1 MRLICWIVW
10 EVIHLAFNI
19 FELSG
24 KISADNKPANDA
36 IDETTGKAKESGS
49 IFSTLGNGLKV
60 VGAGMVAVAGVAGAA
75 AVGLSKKVIGA
86 YAEYEQLVGGVDTLF
101 KEASSK
107 VQGFADNAYKTAG
120 MSANVY
126 METVTGFSA
135 SLIQSLGGD
144 TQKAADVGNQAVTD
158 MSDNANKMGTD
169 ITNIQNAY
177 QGFAKQNYTMLDNL
191 KLGYGGTKE
200 EMQRLLVDAEK
211 ISGVKYDISSFADV
225 TEAIHVM
232 QTQMG
237 ITGTTAAE
245 AADTISGSIDST
257 KSALTNLWAGLG
269 NPKADV
275 QKLVNDVTNSLGNVV
290 KNITPVLNNIVTALP
305 TLINGVVSAIGGMLP
320 NLLQAVTSL
329 FTQVLQTILTILPS
343 LIPVF
348 VNALMTIVQAI
359 ISNLPLL
366 ISAAVQLV
374 TTLVQGIATA
384 LPTLIPAAVQAVVT
398 IVQGL
403 IDNLPLLLDAGL
415 QLLTGLLDGLITAIP
430 ILIAALPQII
440 TSLVTFFVT
449 SIPIIIN
456 AGIQLLTALVTALP
470 QIIAAI
476 VAVLPQII
484 NGIITALIAA
494 LPQLINA
501 GIQLFLALITALPQ
515 IISAIAGAMPQII
528 NGITSA
534 LIGNIDQI
542 INAGVALLVALVQN
556 LPQIMTSIG
565 AAIPQII
572 SSIVTALGNGVGE
585 MARAGLKL
593 ITGVKDSFT
602 NIDWASVGS
611 NIISGV
617 AGGITGAAT
626 ELLDA
631 AGNAAGNALDWMKK
645 KLGIHSP
652 SRVFRDEVGKFI
664 PAGIAVGI
672 EQEAYTMQDALDTAA
687 NGLTFDT
694 VNLGAN
700 IIDPAQVSMQG
711 STQQMNFGSNSGT
724 NDESLS
730 LLRLMIAK
738 IEEILNTK
746 FNIYLDK
753 TLISKEIEKSL
764 VRGV

>member
-1 MRLICWIVW
+1 M
-10 EVIHLAFNI
+10 AFNI

-60 VGAGMVAVAGVAGAA
+60 IGAGMVAVAGVAGAA

-120 MSANVY
+120 MSANEY

-305 TLINGVVSAIGGMLP
+305 TLINGAVSAIGGMLP

-329 FTQVLQTILTILPS
+329 FTQVLQTILTLLPS

-687 NGLTFDT
+687 NALTFDT
-694 VNLGAN
+694 GNLGAN

-711 STQQMNFGSNSGT
+711 TNQQMNLGT
-724 NDESLS
+724 NSVNKDESLF

-753 TLISKEIEKSL
+753 MLISKEIEKSL

>member
-1 MRLICWIVW
+1 M
-10 EVIHLAFNI
+10 AFNI

-60 VGAGMVAVAGVAGAA
+60 VGAGMAAVAGVAGAA

-120 MSANVY
+120 MSANEY

-257 KSALTNLWAGLG
+257 KAALTNLWAGLG

-320 NLLQAVTSL
+320 NLLQSVTSL
-329 FTQVLQTILTILPS
+329 FTQVLQTILTLLPS

-415 QLLTGLLDGLITAIP
+415 QLLTGLVNGLITAIP
-430 ILIAALPQII
+430 VLIAALPQII

-528 NGITSA
+528 NGITGA

-542 INAGVALLVALVQN
+542 INAGVTLLVALVQN
-556 LPQIMTSIG
+556 LPQIMTAVA

-572 SSIVTALGNGVGE
+572 SALVGALGNGVSE
-585 MARAGLKL
+585 MASAGLKL

-617 AGGITGAAT
+617 AGGITGAAGQ
-626 ELLDA
+626 LLDA
-631 AGNAAGNALDWMKK
+631 AGNAAGDALDWMKK

-694 VNLGAN
+694 GNLGAN

-711 STQQMNFGSNSGT
+711 TNQQMNFGANSVN

>member
-1 MRLICWIVW
+1 M
-10 EVIHLAFNI
+10 AFNI

-120 MSANVY
+120 MSANEY

-320 NLLQAVTSL
+320 NLLQVVTSL
-329 FTQVLQTILTILPS
+329 FTQVLQTILTLLPS

-652 SRVFRDEVGKFI
+652 SRVFRDEVGQFI

-687 NGLTFDT
+687 TGLTFDT
-694 VNLGAN
+694 GNLGAN

-711 STQQMNFGSNSGT
+711 TNQQMNFGANSVN

-730 LLRLMIAK
+730 LLRLMISK

>member
-49 IFSTLGNGLKV
+49 IFSTLGNGLKI

-120 MSANVY
+120 MSANEY

-329 FTQVLQTILTILPS
+329 FTQVLQTILTLLPS

-585 MARAGLKL
+585 MARVGLKL

-694 VNLGAN
+694 GNLGAN

>member
-120 MSANVY
+120 MSANEY

-329 FTQVLQTILTILPS
+329 FTQVLQTILTLLPS

-694 VNLGAN
+694 GNLGAN

>member
-49 IFSTLGNGLKV
+49 IFSTLGNGLKI

-120 MSANVY
+120 MSANEY

-329 FTQVLQTILTILPS
+329 FTQVLQTILTLLPS

-585 MARAGLKL
+585 MARVGLKL

-617 AGGITGAAT
+617 AGGITGAAR

-694 VNLGAN
+694 GNLGAN

-746 FNIYLDK
+746 FNMYLDK
-753 TLISKEIEKSL
+753 TLISKEIEKLL

>member
-1 MRLICWIVW
+1 M
-10 EVIHLAFNI
+10 AFNI

-120 MSANVY
+120 MSANEY

-232 QTQMG
+232 QTHMG

-257 KSALTNLWAGLG
+257 KAALTNLWAGLG

-275 QKLVNDVTNSLGNVV
+275 QKLVNDVTNSLGHVV

-329 FTQVLQTILTILPS
+329 FTQVLQTILTLLPS

-415 QLLTGLLDGLITAIP
+415 QLLTGLVNGLITGIP
-430 ILIAALPQII
+430 VLIAALPQII

-528 NGITSA
+528 NGITGA

-542 INAGVALLVALVQN
+542 INAGVTLLVALVQN
-556 LPQIMTSIG
+556 LPQIMTAVA

-572 SSIVTALGNGVGE
+572 SALVGALGNGVSE
-585 MARAGLKL
+585 MASAGLKL

-617 AGGITGAAT
+617 AGGITGAAGQ
-626 ELLDA
+626 LLDA
-631 AGNAAGNALDWMKK
+631 AGNAAGDALDWMKK

-687 NGLTFDT
+687 TGLTFDT
-694 VNLGAN
+694 GNLGAN

-711 STQQMNFGSNSGT
+711 TNQQMNFGANSVN

-730 LLRLMIAK
+730 LLRLMISK

>member
-1 MRLICWIVW
+1 M
-10 EVIHLAFNI
+10 AFNI

-24 KISADNKPANDA
+24 KISADNKSANDA

-49 IFSTLGNGLKV
+49 IFSTLGNGLKI

-101 KEASSK
+101 KETSGK

-120 MSANVY
+120 MSANTY

-135 SLIQSLGGD
+135 SLLQSLKGD
-144 TQKAADVGNQAVTD
+144 TDKAADVANQAVTD
-158 MSDNANKMGTD
+158 MSDNANKMGSD

-200 EMQRLLVDAEK
+200 EMERLLKDAQK
-211 ISGVKYDISSFADV
+211 ISGVKYDISSFADI

-232 QTQMG
+232 QTEMG

-257 KSALTNLWAGLG
+257 KAALTNLWAGLG

-305 TLINGVVSAIGGMLP
+305 TLINGIVSAIGGMLP

-329 FTQVLQTILTILPS
+329 FTQVLQTILKLLPS

-348 VNALMTIVQAI
+348 VNALMTIVRTI
-359 ISNLPLL
+359 IVNLPLL

-374 TTLVQGIATA
+374 TTLVQGIASA
-384 LPTLIPAAVQAVVT
+384 LPSLIPAAVQAIVT

-415 QLLTGLLDGLITAIP
+415 QLLTGLVNGLITAIP
-430 ILIAALPQII
+430 VLIAALPQII

-542 INAGVALLVALVQN
+542 INAGVTLLVALVQN

-593 ITGVKDSFT
+593 IAGVKDSFT

-617 AGGITGAAT
+617 AGGITGAAR

-694 VNLGAN
+694 GNLGAN

-711 STQQMNFGSNSGT
+711 INQQMNFGANGGN

-730 LLRLMIAK
+730 LLRLMISK

>member
-1 MRLICWIVW
+1 M
-10 EVIHLAFNI
+10 AFNI

-120 MSANVY
+120 MSANEY

-329 FTQVLQTILTILPS
+329 FTQVLQTILTLLPS

-694 VNLGAN
+694 GNLGAN

>member
-1 MRLICWIVW
+1 M
-10 EVIHLAFNI
+10 AFNI

-49 IFSTLGNGLKV
+49 IFSTLGNGLKI

-120 MSANVY
+120 MSANEY

-257 KSALTNLWAGLG
+257 KSTLTNLWAGLG

-329 FTQVLQTILTILPS
+329 FTQVLQTILTLLPS

-694 VNLGAN
+694 GNLGAN

>member
-1 MRLICWIVW
+1 MICWIVW

-49 IFSTLGNGLKV
+49 IFSTLGNGLKI

-120 MSANVY
+120 MSANEY

-329 FTQVLQTILTILPS
+329 FTQVLQTILTLLPS

-585 MARAGLKL
+585 MARVGLKL

-694 VNLGAN
+694 GNLGAN

>member
-1 MRLICWIVW
+1 M
-10 EVIHLAFNI
+10 AFNI

-120 MSANVY
+120 MSANEY

-329 FTQVLQTILTILPS
+329 FTQVLQTILTLLPS

-415 QLLTGLLDGLITAIP
+415 QLLTGLLDGLIIAIP

-542 INAGVALLVALVQN
+542 INAGVALLVALVKN

>member
-1 MRLICWIVW
+1 M
-10 EVIHLAFNI
+10 AFNI

-120 MSANVY
+120 MSANEY

-257 KSALTNLWAGLG
+257 KAALTNLWAGLG

-275 QKLVNDVTNSLGNVV
+275 QKLVNDVTNSLGHVV

-329 FTQVLQTILTILPS
+329 FTQVLQTILTLLPS

-415 QLLTGLLDGLITAIP
+415 QLLTGLVNGLITGIP
-430 ILIAALPQII
+430 VLIAALPQII

-528 NGITSA
+528 NGITGA

-542 INAGVALLVALVQN
+542 INAGVTLLVALVQN
-556 LPQIMTSIG
+556 LPQIMTAVA

-572 SSIVTALGNGVGE
+572 SALVGALGNGVSE
-585 MARAGLKL
+585 MASAGLKL

-631 AGNAAGNALDWMKK
+631 AGNAAGDALDWMKK

-687 NGLTFDT
+687 TGLTFDT
-694 VNLGAN
+694 GNLGAN

>member
-49 IFSTLGNGLKV
+49 IFSTLGNDLKV

-120 MSANVY
+120 MSANEY

-211 ISGVKYDISSFADV
+211 ISGVKYDISSFADI

-329 FTQVLQTILTILPS
+329 FTQVLQTILTLLPS

-694 VNLGAN
+694 GNLGAN

>member
-1 MRLICWIVW
+1 
-10 EVIHLAFNI
+10 VIHLAFNI

-120 MSANVY
+120 MSANEY

-329 FTQVLQTILTILPS
+329 FTQVLQTILTLLPS

-415 QLLTGLLDGLITAIP
+415 QLLTGLLDGLIIAIP

-542 INAGVALLVALVQN
+542 INAGVALLVALVKN

>member
-1 MRLICWIVW
+1 M
-10 EVIHLAFNI
+10 AFNI

-120 MSANVY
+120 MSANEY

-329 FTQVLQTILTILPS
+329 FTQVLQTILTLLPS

-415 QLLTGLLDGLITAIP
+415 QLLTGLVNGLITGIP
-430 ILIAALPQII
+430 VLIAALPQII

-694 VNLGAN
+694 GNLGAN

-711 STQQMNFGSNSGT
+711 TNQQMNFGANSVN

-746 FNIYLDK
+746 VNIYLDK
-753 TLISKEIEKSL
+753 TLITREIEEGIM
-764 VRGV
+764 RGV

>member
-1 MRLICWIVW
+1 M
-10 EVIHLAFNI
+10 AFNI

-120 MSANVY
+120 MSANEY

-329 FTQVLQTILTILPS
+329 FTQVLQTILTLLPS

-348 VNALMTIVQAI
+348 VNVLMTIVQAI

-415 QLLTGLLDGLITAIP
+415 QLLTGLVNGLITGIP
-430 ILIAALPQII
+430 VLIAALPQII

-528 NGITSA
+528 NGITGA

-542 INAGVALLVALVQN
+542 INAGVTLLVALVQN
-556 LPQIMTSIG
+556 LPQIMTVVA

-572 SSIVTALGNGVGE
+572 SALVGALGNGVSE
-585 MARAGLKL
+585 MASAGLKL

-617 AGGITGAAT
+617 AGGITGAAGQ
-626 ELLDA
+626 LLDA
-631 AGNAAGNALDWMKK
+631 AGNAAGDALDWMKK

-687 NGLTFDT
+687 TGLTFDT
-694 VNLGAN
+694 GNLGAN

-711 STQQMNFGSNSGT
+711 TNQQMNFGSNSGT

>member
-1 MRLICWIVW
+1 M
-10 EVIHLAFNI
+10 AFNI

-60 VGAGMVAVAGVAGAA
+60 VGAGMVVVAGVAGAA

-120 MSANVY
+120 MSANEY

-257 KSALTNLWAGLG
+257 KSALINLWAGLG

-329 FTQVLQTILTILPS
+329 FTQVLQTILTLLPS

-694 VNLGAN
+694 GNLGAN

>member
-1 MRLICWIVW
+1 M
-10 EVIHLAFNI
+10 AFNI

-120 MSANVY
+120 MSANEY

-257 KSALTNLWAGLG
+257 KAALTNLWAGLG

-329 FTQVLQTILTILPS
+329 FTQVLQTILTLLPS

-415 QLLTGLLDGLITAIP
+415 QLLTGLVNGLITGIP
-430 ILIAALPQII
+430 VLIAALPQII

-528 NGITSA
+528 NGITGA

-542 INAGVALLVALVQN
+542 INAGVTLLVALVQN
-556 LPQIMTSIG
+556 LPQIMTAVA

-572 SSIVTALGNGVGE
+572 SALVGALGNGVSE
-585 MARAGLKL
+585 MASAGLKL

-631 AGNAAGNALDWMKK
+631 AGNAAGDALDWMKK

-687 NGLTFDT
+687 TGLTFDT
-694 VNLGAN
+694 GNLGAN

-711 STQQMNFGSNSGT
+711 TNQQMNFGANSVN

-730 LLRLMIAK
+730 LLRLMISK

>member
-1 MRLICWIVW
+1 M
-10 EVIHLAFNI
+10 AFNI

-49 IFSTLGNGLKV
+49 IFSTLGNGLKIF
-60 VGAGMVAVAGVAGAA
+60 GAGMVAVAGVAGAA

-120 MSANVY
+120 MSANEY

-329 FTQVLQTILTILPS
+329 FTQVLQTILTLLPS

-694 VNLGAN
+694 GNLGAN

-764 VRGV
+764 VRGA

>member
-1 MRLICWIVW
+1 M
-10 EVIHLAFNI
+10 AFNI

-329 FTQVLQTILTILPS
+329 FTQVLQTILTLLPS

-694 VNLGAN
+694 GNLGAN

>member
-1 MRLICWIVW
+1 M
-10 EVIHLAFNI
+10 AFNI

-120 MSANVY
+120 MSANEY

-269 NPKADV
+269 NPKADI
-275 QKLVNDVTNSLGNVV
+275 QKLVNDVTSSFGNVV
-290 KNITPVLNNIVTALP
+290 KNITPVLNNIVKAMPAL
-305 TLINGVVSAIGGMLP
+305 LNGIVSAIGSMLP
-320 NLLQAVTSL
+320 TLLQAFTSL
-329 FTQVLQTILTILPS
+329 FTQVLQTILALLPG

-348 VNALMTIVQAI
+348 VKAVMTIVQAI
-359 ISNLPLL
+359 IDNLPLL
-366 ISAAVQLV
+366 IGAAIQLV
-374 TTLVQGIATA
+374 TTLVQGIASA
-384 LPTLIPAAVQAVVT
+384 LPTLIPAAVQAIVT

-403 IDNLPLLLDAGL
+403 IDNLPLLLNAGL
-415 QLLTGLLDGLITAIP
+415 QLITGLVNGLITAIP

-534 LIGNIDQI
+534 LIGNIGQI
-542 INAGVALLVALVQN
+542 INAGVTLLVAIVQN
-556 LPQIMTSIG
+556 LPQIMTAVAG
-565 AAIPQII
+565 AIPQII
-572 SSIVTALGNGVGE
+572 SALVSALVNGVGQ
-585 MARAGLKL
+585 MASAGLKL

-602 NIDWASVGS
+602 NINWASIGS

-617 AGGITGAAT
+617 AGGITGAAGQ
-626 ELLDA
+626 LLDA
-631 AGNAAGNALDWMKK
+631 AANAAGNALDWMKK

-652 SRVFRDEVGKFI
+652 SRVFRDEVGKWI

-672 EQEAYTMQDALDTAA
+672 EAEGDTIQDALDLVS
-687 NGLTFDT
+687 NGLSFDT
-694 VNLGAN
+694 GDLGAN
-700 IIDPAQVSMQG
+700 IIDPAQVSSIGYSAQ
-711 STQQMNFGSNSGT
+711 SNGALSIA
-724 NDESLS
+724 DEQNS
-730 LLRLMIAK
+730 LLKQI
-738 IEEILNTK
+738 IEILARIFDK
-746 FNIYLDK
+746 DFAVYLDGK
-753 TLISKEIEKSL
+753 LISQKTYKYDQKNQNTDINRKEE
-764 VRGV
+764 VYG

>member
-1 MRLICWIVW
+1 M
-10 EVIHLAFNI
+10 AFNI

-120 MSANVY
+120 MSANEY

-158 MSDNANKMGTD
+158 MSDNANKMRTD

-329 FTQVLQTILTILPS
+329 FTQVLQTILTLLPS

-534 LIGNIDQI
+534 LIGYIDQI

-694 VNLGAN
+694 GNLGAN

-711 STQQMNFGSNSGT
+711 TNQQMNFGANSVN

-730 LLRLMIAK
+730 LLRLMISK

>member
-1 MRLICWIVW
+1 M
-10 EVIHLAFNI
+10 AFNI

-120 MSANVY
+120 MSANEY

-257 KSALTNLWAGLG
+257 KAALTNLWAGLG

-275 QKLVNDVTNSLGNVV
+275 QKLVNDVTNSLGHVV

-320 NLLQAVTSL
+320 NLLQAVTSF
-329 FTQVLQTILTILPS
+329 FTQVLQTILTLLPS

-415 QLLTGLLDGLITAIP
+415 QLLTGLVNGLITGIP
-430 ILIAALPQII
+430 VLIAALPQII

-528 NGITSA
+528 NGITGA

-542 INAGVALLVALVQN
+542 INAGVTLLVALVQN
-556 LPQIMTSIG
+556 LPQIMTAVA

-572 SSIVTALGNGVGE
+572 SALVGALGNGVSE
-585 MARAGLKL
+585 MASAGLKL

-631 AGNAAGNALDWMKK
+631 AGNAAGDALDWMKK

-687 NGLTFDT
+687 TGLTFDT
-694 VNLGAN
+694 GNLGAN

-711 STQQMNFGSNSGT
+711 TNQQMNFGANSVN

-730 LLRLMIAK
+730 LLRLMISK

>member
-1 MRLICWIVW
+1 M
-10 EVIHLAFNI
+10 AFNI

-49 IFSTLGNGLKV
+49 IFSTLGNGLKI

-120 MSANVY
+120 MSANEY

-329 FTQVLQTILTILPS
+329 FTQVLQTILTLLPS

-585 MARAGLKL
+585 MARVGLKL

-694 VNLGAN
+694 GNLGAN

>member
-1 MRLICWIVW
+1 MICWIVW

>member
-1 MRLICWIVW
+1 M
-10 EVIHLAFNI
+10 AFNI

>member
-1 MRLICWIVW
+1 M
-10 EVIHLAFNI
+10 AFNI

-120 MSANVY
+120 MSANEY

-329 FTQVLQTILTILPS
+329 FTQVLQTILTLLPS

-415 QLLTGLLDGLITAIP
+415 QLLTGLVNGLITGIP
-430 ILIAALPQII
+430 VLIAALPQII

-631 AGNAAGNALDWMKK
+631 AGNAAGDALDWMKK

-687 NGLTFDT
+687 TGLTFDT
-694 VNLGAN
+694 GNLGAN

>member
-1 MRLICWIVW
+1 M
-10 EVIHLAFNI
+10 AFNI

-120 MSANVY
+120 MSANEY

-329 FTQVLQTILTILPS
+329 FTQVLQTILTLLPS

-476 VAVLPQII
+476 VAVFPQII

-585 MARAGLKL
+585 MARVGLKL

-694 VNLGAN
+694 GNLGAN

>member
-1 MRLICWIVW
+1 
-10 EVIHLAFNI
+10 VIHLAFNI

-120 MSANVY
+120 MSANEY

-329 FTQVLQTILTILPS
+329 FTQVLQTILTLLPS

-415 QLLTGLLDGLITAIP
+415 QLLTGLLDGLIIAIP

-542 INAGVALLVALVQN
+542 INAGVALLVALVKN

-694 VNLGAN
+694 GNLGAN

>member
-1 MRLICWIVW
+1 M
-10 EVIHLAFNI
+10 AFNI

-120 MSANVY
+120 MSANEY

-257 KSALTNLWAGLG
+257 KAALTNLWAGLG

-275 QKLVNDVTNSLGNVV
+275 QKLVNDVTNSLGHVV

-329 FTQVLQTILTILPS
+329 FTQVLQTILTLLPS

-456 AGIQLLTALVTALP
+456 AGIQLLSALVTALP

-572 SSIVTALGNGVGE
+572 SALVGALGNGVSE
-585 MARAGLKL
+585 MASAGLKL

-631 AGNAAGNALDWMKK
+631 AGNAAGDALDWMKK

-687 NGLTFDT
+687 TGLTFDT
-694 VNLGAN
+694 GNLGAN

>member
-1 MRLICWIVW
+1 M
-10 EVIHLAFNI
+10 AFNI

-120 MSANVY
+120 MSANEY

-329 FTQVLQTILTILPS
+329 FTQVLQTILTLLPS

-534 LIGNIDQI
+534 LIGYIDQI

-585 MARAGLKL
+585 MARVGLKL

-687 NGLTFDT
+687 TGLTFDT
-694 VNLGAN
+694 GNLGAN

-711 STQQMNFGSNSGT
+711 TNQQMNFGANSVN

-730 LLRLMIAK
+730 LLRLMISK

>member
-1 MRLICWIVW
+1 M
-10 EVIHLAFNI
+10 AFNI

-75 AVGLSKKVIGA
+75 AVGLSKKDIGA

-120 MSANVY
+120 MSANEY

-329 FTQVLQTILTILPS
+329 FTQVLQTILTLLPS

-415 QLLTGLLDGLITAIP
+415 QLLTGLVNGLITGIP
-430 ILIAALPQII
+430 VLIAALPQII

-694 VNLGAN
+694 GNLGAN

-711 STQQMNFGSNSGT
+711 TNQQMNFGANSVN

>member
-1 MRLICWIVW
+1 M
-10 EVIHLAFNI
+10 AFNI

-120 MSANVY
+120 MSANEY

-329 FTQVLQTILTILPS
+329 FTQVLQTILTLLPS

-415 QLLTGLLDGLITAIP
+415 QLLTGLVNGLITGIP
-430 ILIAALPQII
+430 VLIAALPQII

-528 NGITSA
+528 NGITGA

-542 INAGVALLVALVQN
+542 INAGVTLLVALVQN
-556 LPQIMTSIG
+556 LPQIMTAVA

-572 SSIVTALGNGVGE
+572 SALVGALGNGVSE
-585 MARAGLKL
+585 MASAGLKL

-631 AGNAAGNALDWMKK
+631 AGNAAGDALDWMKK

-687 NGLTFDT
+687 TGLTFDT
-694 VNLGAN
+694 GNLGAN

-711 STQQMNFGSNSGT
+711 TNQQMNFGANSVN

-738 IEEILNTK
+738 IDEILNTK

>member
-1 MRLICWIVW
+1 M
-10 EVIHLAFNI
+10 AFNI

-120 MSANVY
+120 MSANEY

-257 KSALTNLWAGLG
+257 KAALTNLWAGLG

-329 FTQVLQTILTILPS
+329 FTQVLQTILTLLPS

-415 QLLTGLLDGLITAIP
+415 QLLTGLVNGLITGIP
-430 ILIAALPQII
+430 VLIAALPQII

-528 NGITSA
+528 NAITSA
-534 LIGNIDQI
+534 LIGNIGQI
-542 INAGVALLVALVQN
+542 INAGVTLLIAIVQN
-556 LPQIMTSIG
+556 LPQIMTVVA

-572 SSIVTALGNGVGE
+572 SALVGALGNGVSE
-585 MARAGLKL
+585 MASAGLKL

-617 AGGITGAAT
+617 AGGITGAAGQ
-626 ELLDA
+626 LLDA
-631 AGNAAGNALDWMKK
+631 AGNAAGDALDLMKK

-687 NGLTFDT
+687 TGLTFDT
-694 VNLGAN
+694 GNLGAN

-711 STQQMNFGSNSGT
+711 TNQQMNFGSNSGT

>member
-1 MRLICWIVW
+1 M
-10 EVIHLAFNI
+10 AFNI

-60 VGAGMVAVAGVAGAA
+60 VGAGMAAVAGVAGAA
-75 AVGLSKKVIGA
+75 AVGLSKKVTGA

-120 MSANVY
+120 MSANEY

-257 KSALTNLWAGLG
+257 KAALTNLWAGLG

-320 NLLQAVTSL
+320 NLLQSVTSL
-329 FTQVLQTILTILPS
+329 FTQVLQTILTLLPS

-415 QLLTGLLDGLITAIP
+415 QLLTGLVNGLITAIP
-430 ILIAALPQII
+430 VLIAALPQII

-528 NGITSA
+528 NGITGA

-542 INAGVALLVALVQN
+542 INAGVTLLVALVQN
-556 LPQIMTSIG
+556 LPQIMTAVA

-572 SSIVTALGNGVGE
+572 SALVGALGNGVSE
-585 MARAGLKL
+585 MASAGLKL

-617 AGGITGAAT
+617 AGGITGAAGQ
-626 ELLDA
+626 LLDA
-631 AGNAAGNALDWMKK
+631 AGNAAGDALDWMKK

-694 VNLGAN
+694 GNLGAN

-711 STQQMNFGSNSGT
+711 TNQQMNFGANSVN

>member
-1 MRLICWIVW
+1 M
-10 EVIHLAFNI
+10 AFNI

-120 MSANVY
+120 MSANEY

-257 KSALTNLWAGLG
+257 KAALTNLWAGLG

-275 QKLVNDVTNSLGNVV
+275 QKLVNDVTNSLGHVV

-329 FTQVLQTILTILPS
+329 FTQVLQTILTLLPS

-415 QLLTGLLDGLITAIP
+415 QLLTGLVNGLITGIP
-430 ILIAALPQII
+430 VLIAALPQII

-528 NGITSA
+528 NGITGA

-542 INAGVALLVALVQN
+542 INAGVTLLVALVQN
-556 LPQIMTSIG
+556 LPQIMTAVA

-572 SSIVTALGNGVGE
+572 SALVGALGNGVSE
-585 MARAGLKL
+585 MASAGLKL

-631 AGNAAGNALDWMKK
+631 AGNAAGDALDWMKK

-687 NGLTFDT
+687 TGLTFDT
-694 VNLGAN
+694 GNLGAN

-711 STQQMNFGSNSGT
+711 TNQQMNFGANSVN

-738 IEEILNTK
+738 IDEILNTK

>member
-1 MRLICWIVW
+1 M
-10 EVIHLAFNI
+10 AFNI

-120 MSANVY
+120 MSANEY

-329 FTQVLQTILTILPS
+329 FTQVLQTILTLLPS

-415 QLLTGLLDGLITAIP
+415 QLLTGLVNGLITGIP
-430 ILIAALPQII
+430 VLIAALPQII

-528 NGITSA
+528 NAITSA
-534 LIGNIDQI
+534 LIGNIGQI
-542 INAGVALLVALVQN
+542 INAGVTLLIAIVQN
-556 LPQIMTSIG
+556 LPQIMTAVA

-572 SSIVTALGNGVGE
+572 SALVGALGNGVSE
-585 MARAGLKL
+585 MASAGLKL

-617 AGGITGAAT
+617 AGGITGAAGQ
-626 ELLDA
+626 LLDA
-631 AGNAAGNALDWMKK
+631 AGNAAGDALDWMKK

-687 NGLTFDT
+687 TGLTFDT
-694 VNLGAN
+694 GNLGAN

-711 STQQMNFGSNSGT
+711 TNQQMNFGSNSGT